1 MAKWAAVSLIA
12 MMAAVAILA
21 GNYYRVL
28 DRVQARDFTFP
39 QQWAVAEV
47 HPEFGEGIPSES
59 GEARIAEG
67 GTLQVLS
74 SGGACDALAGVE
86 VEESDETVRVT
97 VRRVDVPVGALP
109 PPERHQES
117 DQDHEEYAAAHLQR
131 AEGVRRVGPGVGV
144 VAVTLPVPEL
154 LRAHLTAPPELPAG
168 RRASTHAAIRPS
180 AR

>member
-1 MAKWAAVSLIA
+1 MAKWGAISVVA

-59 GEARIAEG
+59 GEARIAED

-86 VEESDETVRVT
+86 VEESDESVRVT
-97 VRRVDVPVGALP
+97 VRRVDVPVGACTANY
-109 PPERHQES
+109 RHWFA
-117 DQDHEEYAAAHLQR
+117 DIPLD
-131 AEGVRRVGPGVGV
+131 GPLGNREV
-144 VAVTLPVPEL
+144 
-154 LRAHLTAPPELPAG
+154 
-168 RRASTHAAIRPS
+168 IS
-180 AR
+180 ARTGATIAVADCTVEPAPTKGICAAEPSGP